1 MTAAPGV
8 VSELLEVG
16 AVGDE
21 RAGRRALEAPLD
33 LVRKAD
39 LGDLYAESGQTLQGS
54 SSAVSKPI
62 FQSKNPQEEAADSAD
77 CWGVLTVLHSARPA
91 ASPGLFVLEFMTRRG
106 AR

>member
-21 RAGRRALEAPLD
+21 RAGRRAIEAPLD

-54 SSAVSKPI
+54 SSAVSKPN
-62 FQSKNPQEEAADSAD
+62 F
-77 CWGVLTVLHSARPA
+77 
-91 ASPGLFVLEFMTRRG
+91 ASSLISIYLNLFYFLNHLFFVSI
-106 AR
+106 